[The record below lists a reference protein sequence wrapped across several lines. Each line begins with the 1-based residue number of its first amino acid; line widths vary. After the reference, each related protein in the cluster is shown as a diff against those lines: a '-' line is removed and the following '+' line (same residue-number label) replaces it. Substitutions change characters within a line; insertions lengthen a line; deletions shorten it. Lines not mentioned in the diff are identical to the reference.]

1 MALVPD
7 VPENCK
13 LQDYPF
19 SDSFLVQCFLRCL
32 ERQGHLTMPNDD
44 PRRLL
49 RLIILFC
56 QQFKGVAFDEHFRQE
71 YGFDNI
77 VRVRFTMEHED
88 LEMPKRIT
96 SLLRSLM
103 AHSEIAQDDKN
114 LQEVCRIIGLYRNFF
129 GAAGCPSTQEDNTRL
144 MVQTLNE
151 ISATFKS
158 RQEVQKVKF
167 QDSNQLLGDESAAS
181 ERKSLDVAKGKK
193 EKKTVEQVVSAAAPQ
208 TMDSVEPETQSSVSK
223 AKKL

>member
-1 MALVPD
+1 
-7 VPENCK
+7 
-13 LQDYPF
+13 
-19 SDSFLVQCFLRCL
+19 
-32 ERQGHLTMPNDD
+32 
-44 PRRLL
+44 
-49 RLIILFC
+49 
-56 QQFKGVAFDEHFRQE
+56 
-71 YGFDNI
+71 
-77 VRVRFTMEHED
+77 
-88 LEMPKRIT
+88 MPKRIT
-96 SLLRSLM
+96 SLLQFLM

-114 LQEVCRIIGLYRNFF
+114 LQEVCRIIGLYRSFF